1 MQVSGSY
8 SAIGAL
14 SEIDPTQRARRE
26 PRRSGARSGDT
37 VSISEEAKAAYRNA
51 FGENGD
57 ILAEEGAETAAKF
70 RQALE
75 AAWNENDGGEASLIG
90 QLRWLWSKFRD

>member
-8 SAIGAL
+8 SAVGAL

-26 PRRSGARSGDT
+26 PRRSGARQGDT
-37 VSISEEAKAAYRNA
+37 VSISEEAKAAFRNA
-51 FGENGD
+51 FGQAAD
-57 ILAEEGAETAAKF
+57 DPVEEGAETAAKF

-75 AAWNENDGGEASLIG
+75 DAWNETESPEPSLMGRLRSALAS
-90 QLRWLWSKFRD
+90 WKS